1 METIDLII
9 TEEYKNV
16 RIDKYLSE
24 QLEEQSRSYIQ
35 KLIKDEAVLVNEK
48 PVKANYKVQVGD
60 ELTIQIP

>member
-35 KLIKDEAVLVNEK
+35 KLIKDEAVW
-48 PVKANYKVQVGD
+48 
-60 ELTIQIP
+60 